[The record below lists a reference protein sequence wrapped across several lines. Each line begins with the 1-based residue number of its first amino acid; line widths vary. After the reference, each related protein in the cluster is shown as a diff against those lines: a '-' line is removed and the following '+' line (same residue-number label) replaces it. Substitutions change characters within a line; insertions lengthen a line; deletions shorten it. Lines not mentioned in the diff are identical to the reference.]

1 MNNNIQTSLT
11 ENRSEMVGFRVTCN
25 NNFELLRFA
34 KDDKV
39 DRVDDNSFL
48 KIGVKLLLGSWVPQC
63 GRVIAWKAASK
74 YAWNLKREI

>member
-34 KDDKV
+34 KDDKG
-39 DRVDDNSFL
+39 DRADDNSFL

-63 GRVIAWKAASK
+63 GHVMAWKAALK
-74 YAWNLKREI
+74 YA